1 MTTLPPPGPPLTVS
15 AALARAVVEYFEE
28 RAERRTKRLLVH
40 RYPRE
45 WLQRACEE
53 CLDLTMEPGSPPT
66 IAGKPVQLALVQ
78 PPEEVGHLA
87 AYRGHTYGCSPD
99 WPVRARDE
107 GGFLLLLC
115 APEWYEF
122 LHESLRSNSF
132 LAFDE
137 RGRPGAPRQL
147 LERMIEASGLAEPQR
162 QLLWSVASALLEAAG
177 NRRHDRGVA
186 AFLRAVEGYLAGDP
200 EPTPTALRALGLVP
214 DDRLLPDLSV
224 QAIRGRVRDNLAY
237 QETLSADLARSP
249 SRYFAEN
256 FPNEADSP
264 TAERLRA
271 HVARFDYDLRADDLR
286 WRAEWP
292 GELTLDLVRRRMPSG
307 GRGRVRATVRR
318 LELEGTVDSFENIPV
333 VRGTNVG
340 LVWQVN
346 GPADALERDVSV
358 FLDGSEVPNAV
369 VQLGE
374 RHVQIPDIP
383 MGQHALEL
391 RAADGETLQLL
402 GKTHCEVFVTRAG
415 SVPFTVHG
423 QTGRGNHFEVR
434 AGRGFQLVWG
444 SPGDAATVARWALRW
459 QGESGAGGEETF
471 GAHERTYR
479 FANGIVERTDFYL
492 VALGPT
498 EEEVAGAVV
507 VLTPIADDGPRIVP
521 AGTVGQALVD
531 TARRLRQLGEWP
543 QLRQRALRVALEEPS
558 ATQYWIRIYDGDE
571 AVLEQLYRIGEAPL
585 LDRFEGAFLTQADQP
600 WLLVSPASGWS
611 TASGAWPI
619 ERSAQSEISGWQDA
633 LAGIPGFADFLDAR
647 RGLVERLRALAPEQ
661 EGGIGG
667 IALAA
672 AAEQVRA
679 YADAYERV
687 MAALVCDGGEFHAH
701 HVLLALVDAVAFIG
715 GTWQSPFTIAGND
728 AEIQALA
735 LGPLHPLRVLWLLQ
749 FELAIGQTIERGD
762 TKDFNPEAFE
772 GISGINYPPY
782 VLDFDRRFYR
792 NVGVSRNSRWALYL
806 PESAIESDVV
816 LSPVLQRE
824 LSLRPTG
831 ENVEVS
837 PTQIRNALAYYHEAH
852 PFRDALRFH
861 YIGAGSGEKV
871 VEAIEAWVAQ
881 PFDTRSLKA
890 VTAQRM
896 RFHVNF
902 LDVYPSAPPIGTGRA
917 FEEYASQAEGD
928 ADLLQRTQFAV
939 QPVEWRQFVRA
950 DAPLP
955 HVAKHHMI
963 FGSRVFAT
971 RGDAHRVEG
980 RAFQLSAWGLRN
992 PPIKFIEGAEEPRL
1006 FVSSLVP
1013 PPPDAPPPE
1022 APLERGAATLHRLV
1036 YRFQI
1041 MSSVSTQSR
1050 VYHSDTARMQ
1060 VIQLDR
1066 EMLGAIERMHRLA
1079 AWVYIVD
1086 AHIDVELFD
1095 RPGQEGRYILDY
1107 RPMIGAIGRNDLRH
1121 NYVITTAD
1129 DTQIVALVARFLQNE
1144 YAAAF
1149 ADAPADAVRTAAR
1162 RLLQTLNRVSGR
1174 ALLRILGRPPAV
1186 KGVVGMALAH
1196 TLYEH
1201 LGLLEP
1207 ARAGAPIRSVRLLVP
1222 VDDYFDL
1229 WQADQKALDDTS
1241 YSDRRADLLDVQV
1254 ELAGDGVTID
1264 IQVLEVKNLRLTY
1277 GGSTLAGPA
1286 EQVRATY
1293 RTLSTVLFGPTGSGR
1308 RDLPIKLA
1316 ELAQVLDF
1324 HIRRALMQRLGDQPG
1339 ALEVARDF
1347 RRAMHEALVAGRAVL
1362 RLGVRAADGEEQSAG
1377 VVLHFSSE
1385 PDIPP
1390 FALDAPGAYTV
1401 VPGAPDEPLVRYV
1414 HLGRSDVAALLRNAG
1429 GLCQDDLRVAL
1440 SGTVLRRGSSRAPSP
1455 SARPLPPG
1463 GPVPNQLAIPSPVEG
1478 AAAGTPE
1485 PSVPPEQRERV
1496 DQALGAFEGF
1506 VGNDNA
1512 KELLIPHLVQ
1522 GLAEVPRRVPINL
1535 IFVGPPSTGKTELAR
1550 RIARTLEL
1558 PFLQTS
1564 AAAISSI
1571 DDLLDAMKRQAESER
1586 ARLRRVGERGGLP
1599 VLKFPPMCVFVDEA
1613 HELRNPVQN
1622 ALLTLL
1628 EPNDRC
1634 GGGPHTPFVADVSD
1648 VTFIFATT
1656 DFGALDRALRTRL
1669 ERIDLAPYTVAQV
1682 AQIVATAYPGWPED
1696 VYARLAVA
1704 GRRSPRIALQRARN
1718 LAQRLNTY
1726 ANEGPSPALE
1736 RLFELWGIDDLGV
1749 SEQDRALLALLQEA
1763 QQPRGVS
1770 SLASRLQTSEDEI
1783 TDVIEPYLS
1792 ELGFIARQ
1800 PNGRIITEAGRR
1812 YLRDP
1817 HAASGDLAAAPLR

>member
-1 MTTLPPPGPPLTVS
+1 MTTFTSDRPPLTVS
-15 AALARAVVEYFEE
+15 AALARAAVEYFEE

-45 WLQRACEE
+45 WLQRACEAL
-53 CLDLTMEPGSPPT
+53 LDLTMESGSPPT
-66 IAGKPVQLALVQ
+66 IAGKPVKLALVQ

-107 GGFLLLLC
+107 GGFLLVLC
-115 APEWYEF
+115 PPEWYEF
-122 LHESLRSNSF
+122 LHESLRSNAF
-132 LAFDE
+132 LPFDE
-137 RGRPGAPRQL
+137 GSRPGAPRQL
-147 LERMIEASGLAEPQR
+147 LERMIGASGLAEGQR
-162 QLLWSVASALLEAAG
+162 HLVWHVASAALEAVG
-177 NRRHDRGVA
+177 SRRHDRGIA
-186 AFLRAVEGYLAGDP
+186 AFLRAVEGYLAADP
-200 EPTPTALRALGLVP
+200 EPTPASLRALGLVP
-214 DDRLLPDLSV
+214 DDALLPGRSV
-224 QAIRGRVRDNLAY
+224 QEIRRRVRDNLAY
-237 QETLSADLARSP
+237 QATLSADLTRSP
-249 SRYFAEN
+249 ARYFEEN
-256 FPNEADSP
+256 FPNEADAP

-271 HVARFDYDLRADDLR
+271 HVARFDYDLRADDLA

-292 GELTLDLVRRRMPSG
+292 VELTLDLVGHKMPSG
-307 GRGRVRATVRR
+307 RRGRARATVRR
-318 LELEGTVDSFENIPV
+318 LEPEGTVDAFENVPV
-333 VRGTNVG
+333 VRAAPLG
-340 LVWQVN
+340 LVWQVS

-369 VQLGE
+369 VSLGE
-374 RHVQIPDIP
+374 RHVQIPDLP
-383 MGQHALEL
+383 LGRHALEL
-391 RAADGETLQLL
+391 RATDAEDLQLL
-402 GKTHCEVFVTRAG
+402 GKTHCEVFVTREG
-415 SVPFTVHG
+415 VVPFTVRG
-423 QTGRGNHFEVR
+423 QTGRGNRFEVR
-434 AGRGFQLVWG
+434 AGRSLQLVWG
-444 SPGDAATVARWALRW
+444 SPGDDATVARWMLRW
-459 QGESGAGGEETF
+459 QGESGAEGEETF
-471 GAHERTYR
+471 GPSEQTYR
-479 FANGIVERTDFYL
+479 FANGIVERTDFQL
-492 VALGPT
+492 VAVGPT
-498 EEEVAGAVV
+498 EEEIAGAVL
-507 VLTPIADDGPRIVP
+507 VLTPIEDAGPRIVP

-531 TARRLRQLGEWP
+531 IARRLRQLDEWP
-543 QLRQRALRVALEEPS
+543 QLRQRSLRVAVEEPS

-585 LDRFEGAFLTQADQP
+585 LDRFEGEFLNNADRP
-600 WLLVSPASGWS
+600 WLMVSPASGWS
-611 TASGAWPI
+611 PAGGAWPI
-619 ERSAQSEISGWQDA
+619 RPSEQNELSGWQEA
-633 LAGIPGFADFLDAR
+633 LAGVPDFADFLHAR
-647 RGLVERLRALAPEQ
+647 RGLFERLRALAPEQ
-661 EGGIGG
+661 EVGIGG
-667 IALAA
+667 LALVA
-672 AAEQVRA
+672 AAEQVRV
-679 YADAYERV
+679 YAEAYERV

-715 GTWQSPFTIAGND
+715 GTWQSPYAIAGND
-728 AEIQALA
+728 SELHALA
-735 LGPLHPLRVLWLLQ
+735 LGPLHPLRILWLLQ
-749 FELAIGQTIERGD
+749 FELAIRQAIESGD
-762 TKDFNPEAFE
+762 ATDFNPESFE
-772 GISGINYPPY
+772 GVSGVNYPPY

-816 LSPVLQRE
+816 LSPILQRE

-837 PTQIRNALAYYHEAH
+837 PTQIQNALAYYHEAH
-852 PFRDALRFH
+852 PFRDTLRLH

-871 VEAIEAWVAQ
+871 VEAIETWVSHT
-881 PFDTRSLKA
+881 FDSPALKDA
-890 VTAQRM
+890 TAKRM

-902 LDVYPSAPPIGTGRA
+902 LDVYPNEPPIGTGRA
-917 FEEYASQAEGD
+917 FEEYAAQADPD
-928 ADLLQRTQFAV
+928 AELLWRTQFSV

-950 DAPLP
+950 DTPLP
-955 HVAKHHMI
+955 QVAKHHLI

-980 RAFQLSAWGLRN
+980 RAFQLLAWGLRN
-992 PPIKFIEGAEEPRL
+992 PPIKFIEGGEDPRL

-1013 PPPDAPPPE
+1013 PPPEAAPP
-1022 APLERGAATLHRLV
+1022 AAALERGADALHRLV

-1041 MSSVSTQSR
+1041 MSSVSTQSV

-1060 VIQLDR
+1060 VIQIDR
-1066 EMLGAIERMHRLA
+1066 EMMGAIERMHQLA

-1107 RPMIGAIGRNDLRH
+1107 RPMIGAIGLHDRRH
-1121 NYVITTAD
+1121 NYVITTSD
-1129 DTQIVALVARFLQNE
+1129 DTQIVALAARFLQNE

-1149 ADAPADAVRTAAR
+1149 ADAAADAVREAAR

-1174 ALLRILGRPPAV
+1174 ALLRLLGRPPAV

-1196 TLYEH
+1196 TLYQH

-1207 ARAGAPIRSVRLLVP
+1207 ERAGASIHSVRLLIP

-1229 WQADQKALDDTS
+1229 WQADQKALEDTPH
-1241 YSDRRADLLDVQV
+1241 SDRRADLLDVKV
-1254 ELAGDGVTID
+1254 ELAGERVTID

-1277 GGSTLAGPA
+1277 AGSTRSGPA

-1316 ELAQVLDF
+1316 ELAQLLDF

-1339 ALEVARDF
+1339 ALDIARDF
-1347 RRAMHEALVAGRAVL
+1347 RRAMHEALVAGRFAL
-1362 RLGVRAADGEEQSAG
+1362 RLGVQEVDGEEKSAG
-1377 VVLHFSSE
+1377 AILHFSSE
-1385 PDIPP
+1385 PDTPS
-1390 FALDAPGAYTV
+1390 FALDAPGAYAV
-1401 VPGAPDEPLVRYV
+1401 VPGEPDEPLVRYIR
-1414 HLGRSDVAALLRNAG
+1414 LGRNDVAALLRNAG
-1429 GLCQDDLRVAL
+1429 GPCQDDLRAAL
-1440 SGTVLRRGSSRAPSP
+1440 GGTVLRRGPSHLPRPSTPPMPAGPSP
-1455 SARPLPPG
+1455 S
-1463 GPVPNQLAIPSPVEG
+1463 QLATQSPVEG
-1478 AAAGTPE
+1478 EATGTAG
-1485 PSVPPEQRERV
+1485 PSVPHEQRAWV
-1496 DQALGAFEGF
+1496 DQASGTFEGF

-1512 KELLIPHLVQ
+1512 KELLVPIIVQ
-1522 GLAEVPRRVPINL
+1522 GLAEVPRRLSVNL
-1535 IFVGPPSTGKTELAR
+1535 IFYGPPSTGKTELAR
-1550 RIARTLEL
+1550 RIARTLAL

-1564 AAAISSI
+1564 ASAISSI

-1634 GGGPHTPFVADVSD
+1634 GGGPNTRFVADVSD

-1669 ERIDLAPYTVAQV
+1669 ERIALAPYTVEQV
-1682 AQIVATAYPGWPED
+1682 AKIVGTAYPGWPED
-1696 VYARLAVA
+1696 VYGRLAVA

-1718 LAQRLNTY
+1718 VAQRLNTY
-1726 ANEGPSPALE
+1726 ANESPLQALN
-1736 RLFELWGIDDLGV
+1736 RLFELWGIDDRGV
-1749 SEQDRALLALLQEA
+1749 SEQDRALLSLLHES

-1770 SLASRLQTSEDEI
+1770 YLASRLQTSEEEI

-1812 YLRDP
+1812 YLREP
-1817 HAASGDLAAAPLR
+1817 HTASGGLASAP